1 MTTPEDDGFLSRWS
15 ARKRQGAR
23 ATDDPDD
30 ATAESVVAA
39 RDCAPD
45 PEKSDAEILEELEL
59 PDPDTLMKG
68 DDFSKFMT
76 SAVPARLRNRALRR
90 LWLTDPVLANLDE
103 MVDYGED
110 FTDAATVVENM
121 KTVYDSVRGM
131 MPEETEEAD
140 TDGEASED
148 DAASDSQEIP
158 DAAEGGA
165 IEDGSSLADAAE
177 IDMTPPTALEAE
189 SAVAFQYN
197 AKDTLPLRPQR
208 MRFRFEDG

>member
-1 MTTPEDDGFLSRWS
+1 VTKPEDDGFLSRWS
-15 ARKRQGAR
+15 ARKRQGTR
-23 ATDDPDD
+23 ATDVPDD

-39 RDCAPD
+39 RDHAPD

-140 TDGEASED
+140 IDGEASED

-158 DAAEGGA
+158 DAAEDGT
-165 IEDGSSLADAAE
+165 IEDGSPLADAAE
-177 IDMTPPTALEAE
+177 IDMPPSAAREAE
-189 SAVAFQYN
+189 SAVAFQHN
-197 AKDTLPLRPQR
+197 AKDTPPPRPQR